1 VRSSPQAEQ
10 EENERY
16 MTVTVRAIG
25 LAYIVV
31 LLVFALAWAR

>member
-1 VRSSPQAEQ
+1 MRLSEPGEQ

-31 LLVFALAWAR
+31 LLVFALAWLR